1 MLPWEHMRLAWLS
14 IALVLAALLA
24 SVHIYALI
32 NYWYWYFPWLDVP
45 VHFLGGA
52 FMGAAVV
59 GFLGK
64 AKPRTFF
71 IVVAVGA
78 VGWELFELFI
88 NTEREANFILDTSL
102 DLLMDASGAILAYAA
117 ARLTIWR

>member
-1 MLPWEHMRLAWLS
+1 MRLAWLC

-24 SVHIYALI
+24 GVHIYSLT

-45 VHFLGGA
+45 VHFLGGL

-64 AKPRTFF
+64 AKPRTFLF
-71 IVVAVGA
+71 VVAAGA
-78 VGWELFELFI
+78 IGWELFELII
-88 NTEREANFILDTSL
+88 NSEREANFLLDTSL
-102 DLLMDASGAILAYAA
+102 DLLMDTLGIVVAYLG